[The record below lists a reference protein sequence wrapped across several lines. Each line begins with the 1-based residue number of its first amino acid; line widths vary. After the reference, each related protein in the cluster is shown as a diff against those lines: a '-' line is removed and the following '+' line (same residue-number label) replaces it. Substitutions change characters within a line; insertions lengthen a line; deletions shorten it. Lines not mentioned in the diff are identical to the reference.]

1 MTSRLSAFAENW
13 RRMVAT
19 VGRLRLRILVAGFLV
34 VALGTIWVTN
44 SLLTERFTETTR
56 NRAELRLALYAGNI
70 VSEMQRNS
78 VVPLLLARDPALI
91 SALGSA
97 DYTASSQRL
106 ISFQN
111 ELGTAEIVLL
121 DIDGRTVAATDR
133 NLLGTNHRQSSFFV
147 DALRQRDTSFTV
159 AQRDGG
165 YAFNFSRAVVRD
177 GRVIGVVAVRVD
189 VRRFERSWTGFA
201 DAVAV
206 LNSEGIVI
214 MATEP
219 RWRGVPLETALAL
232 RDPPSA
238 IARALMATAEWGKAA
253 PDTYLRGVAVMQ
265 SEARIP
271 FRGWRIT
278 SFTRYD
284 SIRDQVNTFIAL
296 EITAFAI
303 LLAAGF

>member
-1 MTSRLSAFAENW
+1 MSERLTAIVESW

-19 VGRLRLRILVAGFLV
+19 VGRFRLRILVAAFMV
-34 VALGTIWVTN
+34 VALGTIWITN

-91 SALGSA
+91 SALGAA
-97 DYTASSQRL
+97 DYTTSSQRL

-159 AQRDGG
+159 AQREGGG
-165 YAFNFSRAVVRD
+165 YAFNFSRAVLRD

-189 VRRFERSWTGFA
+189 VLRFERSWTGFA

-206 LNSEGIVI
+206 LDSEGIVI

-219 RWRGVPLETALAL
+219 AGAASRSRTRLRCAIRPRPSRARSWRRPTG
-232 RDPPSA
+232 
-238 IARALMATAEWGKAA
+238 ARRHPTPICAA
-253 PDTYLRGVAVMQ
+253 SP
-265 SEARIP
+265 
-271 FRGWRIT
+271 
-278 SFTRYD
+278 
-284 SIRDQVNTFIAL
+284 
-296 EITAFAI
+296 
-303 LLAAGF
+303 